1 MHIEKKTELPLNLFQ
16 LVWCLPV
23 IFLFS
28 IKICILKGWLCHW
41 RYRPLCALYMY
52 NMHILL
58 DKMPRVYFI
67 TPPPHLQKY
76 DLVST
81 FEKKIPSVMNLNTPL
96 LPDEWHI
103 RGLLINKVNVYSA
116 SPFFQCQ
123 PGNGR
128 KVTCLVRFWR
138 FSIRVNDES

>member
-1 MHIEKKTELPLNLFQ
+1 
-16 LVWCLPV
+16 
-23 IFLFS
+23 
-28 IKICILKGWLCHW
+28 
-41 RYRPLCALYMY
+41 MY
-52 NMHILL
+52 
-58 DKMPRVYFI
+58 
-67 TPPPHLQKY
+67 
-76 DLVST
+76 
-81 FEKKIPSVMNLNTPL
+81 LNTPL
-96 LPDEWHI
+96 LPDEWHIRGLLINKVNVYSASPFFQCQPGNGRI

>member
-1 MHIEKKTELPLNLFQ
+1 MCTVHVQHACSLRQDHKGLFFYTPAPSPKNMTE
-16 LVWCLPV
+16 
-23 IFLFS
+23 S
-28 IKICILKGWLCHW
+28 ARSK
-41 RYRPLCALYMY
+41 
-52 NMHILL
+52 
-58 DKMPRVYFI
+58 
-67 TPPPHLQKY
+67 
-76 DLVST
+76 
-81 FEKKIPSVMNLNTPL
+81 KKIPSVMNLNTPL